1 MRNLSKGNCYICGDV
16 IGKRAMKRHLLE
28 KHAEYVGSGAERCYL
43 IRAEG
48 AEAPN
53 YWKYFDIALDKK
65 LSSLDNFLRNIW
77 LECCGHLSEFS
88 TPADILGKGR
98 IIAELDVGEIFYH
111 RYDFGT
117 TTELKLVVEG
127 ETTRPKQRGAIRLL
141 ARNIP
146 PEHSCLKC
154 GKKADYINA
163 ATVYDEEPAYYC
175 KECTEMLM
183 DDTEDGPAEF
193 YPLLITNSPRCG
205 ECGYEGEFDRYEY
218 TAPLADDIKAPARS
232 KNKNA

>member
-1 MRNLSKGNCYICGDV
+1 MRNLSKVNCYICGDV
-16 IGKRAMKRHLLE
+16 IGKRAMKRHLFE
-28 KHAEYVGSGAERCYL
+28 KHAEYGGSGAEKCYL
-43 IRAEG
+43 IRAKG

-53 YWKYFDIALDKK
+53 YWIYFDIALDKK
-65 LSSLDNFLRNIW
+65 LSSLDKFLRNIW

-88 TPADILGKGR
+88 TSADILGKGR
-98 IIAELDVGEIFYH
+98 VIAELDVGEIFYH

-146 PEHSCLKC
+146 PESSCSKC
-154 GKKADYINA
+154 GKK
-163 ATVYDEEPAYYC
+163 
-175 KECTEMLM
+175 TETLM
-183 DDTEDGPAEF
+183 DDTEDGPVGF
-193 YPLLITNSPRCG
+193 YPLSITNSPRCG
-205 ECGYEGEFDRYEY
+205 VCGYEEEFDRYEY
-218 TAPLADDIKAPARS
+218 TAPFTDDIKAPARS